1 MNSDFDPKKNITKI
15 DYFLM
20 QINRINRGIIKIND
34 FVSIKKTVRNWP
46 DVLFFRLG
54 LKKSNFTMELRN
66 GFKVKIKKPEDYFEF
81 FSRNQ
86 YKKIKLTNLSFNK
99 IGNLLTFKYK
109 GHKVKFYCPKEKESD
124 VLDLL
129 LEEFV
134 YKIYDQFDCKNKIV
148 VNVGGNI
155 GDSALFFA
163 LEGAKHVYM
172 IEPFFDN
179 YKIALKNI
187 KLNEMHDFI
196 TPIFAACASK
206 DAYLH
211 VSDTSQHTK
220 STEIVEVQKGKK
232 IKTISLKTLVTN
244 NKINHAL
251 LEMDCEGCEYD
262 LILESS
268 KSVLDRFDYIILEYH
283 YGAKNILKK
292 LNNLGFTSK
301 HTPPIY
307 FKGNTRD
314 APTFD
319 RYVGLIFA
327 KRK

>member
-124 VLDLL
+124 ILDLL

-134 YKIYDQFDCKNKIV
+134 YHIYSRFDYKDKIV

-163 LEGAKHVYM
+163 CTSS
-172 IEPFFDN
+172 
-179 YKIALKNI
+179 KNW
-187 KLNEMHDFI
+187 
-196 TPIFAACASK
+196 S
-206 DAYLH
+206 
-211 VSDTSQHTK
+211 
-220 STEIVEVQKGKK
+220 
-232 IKTISLKTLVTN
+232 
-244 NKINHAL
+244 NKIMHF
-251 LEMDCEGCEYD
+251 
-262 LILESS
+262 I
-268 KSVLDRFDYIILEYH
+268 
-283 YGAKNILKK
+283 
-292 LNNLGFTSK
+292 
-301 HTPPIY
+301 
-307 FKGNTRD
+307 
-314 APTFD
+314 
-319 RYVGLIFA
+319 
-327 KRK
+327 